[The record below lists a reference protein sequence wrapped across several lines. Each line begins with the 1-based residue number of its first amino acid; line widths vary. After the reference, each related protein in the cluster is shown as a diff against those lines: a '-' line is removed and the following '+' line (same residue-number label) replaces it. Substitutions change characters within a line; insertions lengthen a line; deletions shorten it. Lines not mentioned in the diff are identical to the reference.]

1 MREYMHVHIQD
12 GAVFKHEDII
22 WGQMLPLGQYDGLCF
37 YGDLSYKAAG
47 DYKAML
53 LVGKTGRQY
62 HIIYVYLRR
71 GSRTRCAKWLYDLYE
86 DRKLDRYNISYF
98 IEGLFAMDE
107 FVNDFDA
114 EGDTRG
120 YYIPVRA
127 DKRPKGDKYD
137 RIEATQSYFERRNVW
152 FNIDERE
159 TPDQVELVDQYLAFE
174 KGSGSMVDG
183 PDAVEGALSL
193 LNSVT
198 RTQRATYRVGYR
210 DSRKY

>member
-1 MREYMHVHIQD
+1 
-12 GAVFKHEDII
+12 
-22 WGQMLPLGQYDGLCF
+22 
-37 YGDLSYKAAG
+37 
-47 DYKAML
+47 
-53 LVGKTGRQY
+53 
-62 HIIYVYLRR
+62 
-71 GSRTRCAKWLYDLYE
+71 
-86 DRKLDRYNISYF
+86 
-98 IEGLFAMDE
+98 MDE